1 MVFSGTKGSALV
13 VFSAASILLTSAQAI
28 AGGFAIREQSSEG
41 LGAAFAGVAAGTND
55 LSSAF
60 WNPATLSLHDGA
72 SVQGDIA
79 AILPYANVDVTS
91 STYASSPVGPV
102 YSSNGT
108 EESGNLGSLAAVPSF
123 YAMYQVNERLRLGV
137 SANSPYGLVNE
148 ANRGWAGEFHGV
160 KSSLFTLNVTSMASF
175 DINDYVSVGVGVQ
188 VQYIE
193 AALTQEQVIGA
204 VGVLGAPSILAQGRA
219 TASDWGAGAVAGIL
233 FKPTENTR
241 IGLGYRSQINY
252 SLKGHAEVS
261 TSGTGTTGIFANNGK
276 ISAEA
281 TLPEMVSLGLRHK
294 ISDDWTVMG
303 TVEWTNW
310 SRFNELRIEF
320 NALGGPADNVTE
332 EEWKDGWFFSV
343 GAEHQWND
351 YLTVRAGAAYEI
363 SPVIDRTR
371 TPRIPDNDRI
381 WLAVGGTY
389 KYSSNLS
396 FSLGYTH
403 IFVEDA
409 PINLSR
415 TDEGSALRG
424 DLVGESEAHIDILT
438 ISAKYDF

>member
-1 MVFSGTKGSALV
+1 MYFSGAKGSALV

-55 LSSAF
+55 LSSMF

-72 SVQGDIA
+72 SVQGEIA
-79 AILPYANVDVTS
+79 AILPYADVTVKN
-91 STYASSPVGPV
+91 STQFAGPGV
-102 YSSNGT
+102 YVNNGT
-108 EESGNLGSLAAVPSF
+108 ENSGNLGSLATVPSF
-123 YAMYQVNERLRLGV
+123 YASYQVNEDLRLGLAV
-137 SANSPYGLVNE
+137 NSPYGLVNE
-148 ANRGWAGEFHGV
+148 ANRGWGGEFHGLR
-160 KSSLFTLNVTSMASF
+160 SDLLSININPMASY
-175 DINDYVSVGVGVQ
+175 DLTDYISIGVGVQ
-188 VQYIE
+188 IQYVDVL
-193 AALTQEQVIGA
+193 LTQETFIG
-204 VGVLGAPSILAQGRA
+204 GAIAALPGALTAQGTA
-219 TASDWGAGAVAGIL
+219 TGTDIGFGLTAGIL
-233 FKPTENTR
+233 FKLAESTQ
-241 IGLGYRSQINY
+241 IGLGFRSQVRHSI
-252 SLKGHAEVS
+252 KGHAELE
-261 TSGTGTTGIFANNGK
+261 TSGTGAPGTFTNRGEIT
-276 ISAEA
+276 AEA

-310 SRFNELRIEF
+310 SRFNELRIES
-320 NALGGPADNVTE
+320 NAPGGPADNVTE
-332 EEWKDGWFFSV
+332 EEWKDGWFFSL

-424 DLVGESEAHIDILT
+424 DLNADSEAHVDILT

>member
-1 MVFSGTKGSALV
+1 MYFSGTKGSALV

-41 LGAAFAGVAAGTND
+41 LGAAFAGVAAGTHD
-55 LSSAF
+55 LSSIF

-72 SVQGDIA
+72 SVQGEIA

-91 STYASSPVGPV
+91 STIATTAI
-102 YSSNGT
+102 SNGT
-108 EESGNLGSLAAVPSF
+108 EESGNLGSLATVPSL
-123 YAMYQVNERLRLGV
+123 YASYKVNERFRVGLAV
-137 SANSPYGLVNE
+137 NAPYGLVNE
-148 ANRGWAGEFHGV
+148 ANRGWAGEYHGL
-160 KSSLFTLNVTSMASF
+160 KSDLFSLNINPMASF
-175 DINDYVSVGVGVQ
+175 DITEYLSVGVGFQ
-188 VQYIE
+188 AQYVDVT
-193 AALTQEQVIGA
+193 LTQENLLG
-204 VGVLGAPSILAQGRA
+204 LGAAPITAQGLA
-219 TASDWGAGAVAGIL
+219 TGSDWGFGATAGIL

-241 IGLGYRSQINY
+241 IGLGYRSQLKY
-252 SLKGHAEVS
+252 SIKGHSELS
-261 TSGTGTTGIFANNGK
+261 TTGTGGPGVPLGRTNLGK
-276 ISAEA
+276 ITAET

-294 ISDDWTVMG
+294 ISDDWTVLG

-320 NALGGPADNVTE
+320 NAPGGGPDNVTE

-351 YLTVRAGAAYEI
+351 YLMVRAGVAYEI

-371 TPRIPDNDRI
+371 TPRIPDNDRV
-381 WLAVGGTY
+381 WLALGGTY
-389 KYSSNLS
+389 MYSSNLS

-409 PINLSR
+409 SINLSA
-415 TDEGSALRG
+415 TDEGSATRG
-424 DLVGESEAHIDILT
+424 SLVGESEAHVDILT